1 VKPPTV
7 IRCIAFHKGDQLED
21 WLLEYLINAAS
32 RGKITEAGK
41 RLLLIPVDGYE
52 KARRKQQAISDAE
65 VRRLRKRGIKCTG
78 GPASPR
84 IRNSDCIPLTSFLPK
99 NDQELELRLS
109 QISEFGPLFSVYSGT
124 KNVTPVDGIRF
135 DANRNAKC
143 PICSASLAGR
153 RRGTKYCSD
162 ACKQI
167 AYRDRETV

>member
-52 KARRKQQAISDAE
+52 KARRKQQAIS
-65 VRRLRKRGIKCTG
+65 V
-78 GPASPR
+78 
-84 IRNSDCIPLTSFLPK
+84 LPK